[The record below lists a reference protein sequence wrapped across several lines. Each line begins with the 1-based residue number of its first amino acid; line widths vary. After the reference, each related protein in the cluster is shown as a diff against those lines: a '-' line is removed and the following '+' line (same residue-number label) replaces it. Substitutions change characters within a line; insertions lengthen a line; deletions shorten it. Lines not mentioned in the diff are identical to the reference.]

1 MHDELTE
8 RATHDYVQPGILAW
22 SAAAAG
28 LDAEAGRQ
36 AEQAVAERD
45 PSLVLFLNYW
55 PPLAVLRQA
64 LREVGKL
71 DDIRHRLG
79 LTWDLKGDTS

>member
-1 MHDELTE
+1 
-8 RATHDYVQPGILAW
+8 
-22 SAAAAG
+22 
-28 LDAEAGRQ
+28 
-36 AEQAVAERD
+36 
-45 PSLVLFLNYW
+45 
-55 PPLAVLRQA
+55 VLRQA